1 MLRLTKTL
9 YDIQGILQCHQD
21 IIEANMVGL
30 SPKFTLTNLITA
42 GYPNS
47 GNTTTDQK
55 LYIFLL
61 GKEKLKDFRE
71 HC

>member
-1 MLRLTKTL
+1 MTFKVYSNAIKISLKSTW
-9 YDIQGILQCHQD
+9 
-21 IIEANMVGL
+21 L

-47 GNTTTDQK
+47 GNTSADQK
-55 LYIFLL
+55 LYVFLL
-61 GKEKLKDFRE
+61 GKEKLRDFRE